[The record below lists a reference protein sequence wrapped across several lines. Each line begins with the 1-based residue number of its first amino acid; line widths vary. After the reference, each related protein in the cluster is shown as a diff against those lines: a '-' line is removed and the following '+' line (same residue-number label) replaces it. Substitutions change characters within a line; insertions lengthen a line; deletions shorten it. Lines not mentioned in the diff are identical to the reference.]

1 MREIED
7 QNLLRRTAKVMRLTA
22 LRTRC
27 SWIWS
32 RLDRIPLVFKL
43 QGVAV
48 LSALVVALGIA
59 NVGVHQGYHIV
70 AFAIPA
76 AEETTVPWDLEV
88 AAFGS
93 KVSRAFGVRRST
105 ATEFAGWILEAS
117 ERQNIEPELIA
128 SLVLTESSFRKSV
141 RSNVGAVGPAQI
153 RPDYWS
159 GFCGSSDL
167 SDPAENIYCG
177 AQVLSHLQ
185 ERCGNVSCALEAYN
199 VGIHSSRG
207 KAARRYVTKVDL
219 HRDQLLNFPL

>member
-7 QNLLRRTAKVMRLTA
+7 RYMTRLIA
-22 LRTRC
+22 LRKGCGR
-27 SWIWS
+27 IWS
-32 RLDRIPLVFKL
+32 RRNRIPLLFKL

-59 NVGVHQGYHIV
+59 NVGVHQGYQVV
-70 AFAIPA
+70 AFAVPA
-76 AEETTVPWDLEV
+76 AEETSVPWDLEV

-93 KVSRAFGVRRST
+93 KVSQAFGVRRST

-117 ERQNIEPELIA
+117 QRQNMEPELIA
-128 SLVLTESSFRKSV
+128 SLVLTESSFRKTV

-153 RPDYWS
+153 RPDYWG

-185 ERCGNVSCALEAYN
+185 ERCGDVNCALEAYN
-199 VGIHSSRG
+199 VGIHSNRVQ
-207 KAARRYVTKVDL
+207 AARRYVAKVDH
-219 HRDQLLNFPL
+219 HRDQLRNFPL

>member
-1 MREIED
+1 MHEIED
-7 QNLLRRTAKVMRLTA
+7 RTSRLAA
-22 LRTRC
+22 LGRRC
-27 SWIWS
+27 SGIWNH
-32 RLDRIPLVFKL
+32 LNRIPLVFKL
-43 QGVAV
+43 QGFAV

-59 NVGVHQGYHIV
+59 NVGVHQGYRVV
-70 AFAIPA
+70 AFAVPA
-76 AEETTVPWDLEV
+76 FEETRVPWDLEV

-93 KVSRAFGVRRST
+93 KVSQAFGVRRST

-117 ERQNIEPELIA
+117 ERQNMDPELIA

-141 RSNVGAVGPAQI
+141 RSHVGAVGPAQV

-185 ERCGNVSCALEAYN
+185 DRCGNVSCALEAYN
-199 VGIHSSRG
+199 VGIHSTRG
-207 KAARRYVTKVDL
+207 KAARRYVAKVDRHL
-219 HRDQLLNFPL
+219 DQLRNFPL